1 MALLGERFG
10 ERLRARAP
18 IGALIKRI
26 LPRTLFGRS
35 LLIIV
40 TPLILLQIVT
50 AWVFFERHWD
60 TVAVRLA
67 RGLAGDIAATYD
79 MMRQNP
85 SPEGRKAAFEFANYY
100 FTIAVEF
107 REGAIF
113 KNVPEPD
120 SGRLERVLRQALA
133 EAIRR
138 PIHLDDTPERDVL
151 IDIQLPDG
159 VLHVVAPKKRLFTS
173 TTYLFVAMMAGSSL
187 ILFAVA
193 MIFMRNQVSPI
204 RRLAAAADAL
214 GKGHEVPSFRIQGAT
229 EVRQAATAFNLMRN
243 RLQRQVSH
251 RTEMLAG
258 VSHDLRT
265 PLTRMK
271 LQLAM
276 LEPHPGIDELRDDV
290 SEMERMVEGY
300 LAFARGEGTEQ
311 PARIDLREILDDVV
325 NAARRQ
331 GANIRLDAED
341 ALVLTVR
348 KEGVRRCLANLVG
361 NAARHGRHV
370 EVSARRHAAAVEVCV
385 DDDGPGI
392 PEDARDTVFRPF
404 YRLDESRN
412 VETGG
417 VGLGLTIARD
427 VVHGHGGEIFLE
439 DSPLGGLRARIR
451 LPV

>member
-1 MALLGERFG
+1 MAVLGEGWRDRVPLTGIFK
-10 ERLRARAP
+10 LM
-18 IGALIKRI
+18 
-26 LPRTLFGRS
+26 LPRS
-35 LLIIV
+35 LLGRSILSIV
-40 TPLILLQIVT
+40 SPLILLQIVT

-67 RGLAGDIAATYD
+67 RGLTGDINATID

-85 SPEGRKAAFEFANYY
+85 TPDGRKATFEFARFHYNIDAK
-100 FTIAVEF
+100 FSV
-107 REGAIF
+107 GAIF
-113 KNVPEPD
+113 KNAPEPD
-120 SGRLERVLRQALA
+120 SGRLERVLREALI
-133 EAIRR
+133 EGTSR
-138 PIHLDDTPERDVL
+138 PVRLDDTPEREVL

-159 VLHVVAPKKRLFTS
+159 VLHIVAPKKRLFTS

-193 MIFMRNQVSPI
+193 LIFMRNQVRPI

-214 GKGHEVPSFRIQGAT
+214 GKGHEVESFRIQGAT
-229 EVRQAATAFNLMRN
+229 EVRQAATAFNMMRN
-243 RLQRQVSH
+243 RLQRQMAQ

-276 LEPHPGIDELRDDV
+276 MEKHPGIDDLRDDV
-290 SEMERMVEGY
+290 REMERMVEGY
-300 LAFARGEGTEQ
+300 LAFARGEGKEHPT
-311 PARIDLREILDDVV
+311 RINLRDILDDVV

-331 GANIRLDAED
+331 GTAVDLRTEG
-341 ALVLTVR
+341 ALTLTLR
-348 KEGVRRCLANLVG
+348 KEAMRRCLTNIVG
-361 NAARHGRHV
+361 NAARHGKRV
-370 EVSARRHAAAVEVCV
+370 EVFARRSTDRVEISI

-392 PEDARDTVFRPF
+392 PKDARETVFRPF
-404 YRLDESRN
+404 YRIDESRN
-412 VETGG
+412 AETGG

-427 VVHGHGGEIFLE
+427 VVHGHGGEILLE
-439 DSPLGGLRARIR
+439 DSPLGGLRVRIR